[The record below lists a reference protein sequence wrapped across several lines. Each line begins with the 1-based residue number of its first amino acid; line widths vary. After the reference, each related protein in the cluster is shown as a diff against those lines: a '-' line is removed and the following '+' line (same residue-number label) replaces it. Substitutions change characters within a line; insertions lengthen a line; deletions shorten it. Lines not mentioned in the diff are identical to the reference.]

1 LFTFYDIINADG
13 DVMSSRMDR
22 YKDETPELKK
32 RTELKA
38 DLYRNDVDNLSRL
51 DLNSNISVLKDD
63 ASNIDVDK
71 IREMLDKRYRENTPK
86 RKSIEIDSHIDEY
99 EEESDLYDTKE
110 YDINEILAKAK
121 TTKKVDYN
129 EERLRKLTNTNQD
142 ILQNLNLSP
151 KKDKYEEEQ
160 ELMTL
165 IDTITKL
172 ELENREKAEKEAS
185 DLLNLN
191 NTEEIL
197 NLENSFFT
205 GNLAVTDKD
214 YEDFKDLQS
223 DIKSNSILI
232 KVLIFIFIILFIAA
246 IIILLNHFLS
256 LGLF

>member
-1 LFTFYDIINADG
+1 MFTFYDIINADG

>member
-1 LFTFYDIINADG
+1 
-13 DVMSSRMDR
+13 
-22 YKDETPELKK
+22 
-32 RTELKA
+32 
-38 DLYRNDVDNLSRL
+38 
-51 DLNSNISVLKDD
+51 
-63 ASNIDVDK
+63 
-71 IREMLDKRYRENTPK
+71 
-86 RKSIEIDSHIDEY
+86 
-99 EEESDLYDTKE
+99 
-110 YDINEILAKAK
+110 
-121 TTKKVDYN
+121 
-129 EERLRKLTNTNQD
+129 
-142 ILQNLNLSP
+142 
-151 KKDKYEEEQ
+151 
-160 ELMTL
+160 MTL

>member
-1 LFTFYDIINADG
+1 MFTFYDIINADG

-232 KVLIFIFIILFIAA
+232 KVLIFIFIILFISA

>member
-1 LFTFYDIINADG
+1 MFTFYDIINADG

-191 NTEEIL
+191 NTEEIT

>member
-121 TTKKVDYN
+121 TTKNVDYN

>member
-1 LFTFYDIINADG
+1 MFTFYDIINADG

-121 TTKKVDYN
+121 TTKNVDYN

>member
-1 LFTFYDIINADG
+1 MFTFYDIINADG

-151 KKDKYEEEQ
+151 KKEKYEEEQ